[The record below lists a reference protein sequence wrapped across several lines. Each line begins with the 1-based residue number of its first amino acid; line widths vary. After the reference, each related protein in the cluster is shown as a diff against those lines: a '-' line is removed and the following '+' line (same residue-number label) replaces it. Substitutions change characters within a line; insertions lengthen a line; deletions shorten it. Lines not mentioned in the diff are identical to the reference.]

1 MTTKKTAE
9 VDPFKDYALY
19 PEPDYLFIADTP
31 DKVKQA
37 RQILKVVAPTEIGF
51 DIETYNERSDIWKH
65 VASLYPYIGGKVRT
79 AQIGFYTGYKQRHAI
94 VIDLKKVP
102 EEGLAFLKTLLECP
116 REKRTIIGHNLAF
129 EFLFMEHLGI
139 RATADIFDTQVA
151 ARVLSC
157 NLLPLEPR
165 RGTKYGLDLGSCV
178 GRDLVCFLDKDEQT
192 SDWGAE
198 LTESQLSYA
207 SKDALCVIDL
217 YHIYKPRLN
226 QTQQL
231 AAAQA
236 DFRVIPMMAA
246 CNANGI
252 TLDVDKVK
260 EAKVRLEAEKEQLYQ
275 KCCEVFNVDNPNS
288 PAQLL
293 PVFKKLDPNVT
304 STNKQ
309 TVEYLARKHPEVA
322 VLLQLKEVVKA
333 IGTYIDPWLKMA
345 ELTGGTVHPNLRV
358 IGADTGRMSCP
369 TAFRGSVPSGEFTKT
384 GKAKTTTITLGAT
397 LHGAPNN
404 TREFFVARPGHVMID
419 ADFSAIEVRL
429 AAHKYK
435 DPAMTELALNP
446 DIDAHRRMASKIFNV
461 PEDQV
466 TSEQRK
472 VGKTANFALQYG
484 CGINKLH
491 AQLESVLGRKVD
503 VKEAEQAY
511 KAWHETHYM
520 ISAQMSVFKDKK
532 HPKYFIRS
540 TLGRIMGTP
549 NVLGEKTK
557 NKWGHTR
564 PKEAPLIHTNGVNW
578 PIQSAGR
585 DLLAEAAILVW
596 ERLISIDSDVKPL
609 HLVHDEILLEVPE
622 EKATW
627 AAEVVKSCMS
637 DPVLQA
643 RYLGD
648 ISLECE
654 TLLGRRWSEVH

>member
-1 MTTKKTAE
+1 MTNKKKTPE
-9 VDPFKDYALY
+9 DPFLNLHTY
-19 PEPDYLFIADTP
+19 PKPDYLFIADTP
-31 DKVKQA
+31 YKVKQA
-37 RQILKVVAPTEIGF
+37 RQILKVTAPTEIGF
-51 DIETYNERSDIWKH
+51 DIETYNDRTDIWKH

-79 AQIGFYTGYKQRHAI
+79 VQIGFYTGYKQRHCI
-94 VIDLKKVP
+94 IIDLKKVP
-102 EEGLAFLKTLLECP
+102 KEGLAFLKTLLECP

-157 NLLPLEPR
+157 NLLPIQPN
-165 RGTKYGLDLGSCV
+165 RGTGYGLDLGSCV

-192 SDWGAE
+192 SDWGSE

-217 YHIYKPRLN
+217 YHIYRPRLN

-246 CNANGI
+246 CNARGI
-252 TLDVDKVK
+252 QLDVDKVLQTKQHLESERERLYK
-260 EAKVRLEAEKEQLYQ
+260 E
-275 KCCEVFNVDNPNS
+275 CCEVFGVDNPNS

-293 PVFKKLDPNVT
+293 PVFQKLDPSVT

-309 TVEYLARKHPEVA
+309 TVEFLARKHPEVS

-333 IGTYIDPWLKMA
+333 IGTYINPWLQMA

-369 TAFRGSVPSGEFTKT
+369 TAFKGSVPSGEFTKT

-404 TREFFVARPGHVMID
+404 TREFFVARPGHIMID

-429 AAHKYK
+429 AAHTYK

-446 DIDAHRRMASKIFNV
+446 NIDAHTRMASKIFNV
-461 PEDQV
+461 AEKDV
-466 TSEQRK
+466 TPEQRK

-484 CGINKLH
+484 CGVNKLH

-503 VKEAEQAY
+503 KKEAEKAY
-511 KAWHETHYM
+511 TAWHETHYM
-520 ISAQMSVFKDKK
+520 ISAQMSVFKDKQN
-532 HPKYFIRS
+532 PKYFIRS

-549 NVLGEKTK
+549 SPIEEPVINS
-557 NKWGHTR
+557 WGHLR
-564 PKEAPLIHTNGVNW
+564 PSAGPLIHTNGVNW
-578 PIQSAGR
+578 PIQAAGR

-596 ERLISIDSDVKPL
+596 ERLVAPNPDVHPL

-622 EKATW
+622 EKAEW
-627 AAEVVKSCMS
+627 AAGIVKQCMS
-637 DPVLQA
+637 DPSLQKK
-643 RYLGD
+643 YLGD
-648 ISLECE
+648 IPLECE
-654 TLLGRRWSEVH
+654 TLTGHRWSECH